1 MRVLEV
7 FVKTND
13 DIEDQV
19 QWEQQIK
26 ERDIFEQ
33 SNIFDAIMWGMN
45 VSVKQHKLKET
56 GNKDDGHN

>member
-1 MRVLEV
+1 M
-7 FVKTND
+7 KTDD

-45 VSVKQHKLKET
+45 VSVKQHKLIET